1 MKTRI
6 FSLVYFAKV
15 KIKLYIQYVYTLMNQ
30 YIITG
35 GGTNHTYGV
44 LPPLFHDLGE
54 YFHSMK
60 GGTITDSEH
69 MNHVA
74 VPMSLLSAGAVHNKK
89 RDYEEINDDEVIK
102 DELYDKL
109 LELLQVKNSK
119 KTSRKKRKTIL
130 ISTEVKKR
138 NNTRKNI

>member
-60 GGTITDSEH
+60 GGAIISSDY
-69 MNHVA
+69 MA

-89 RDYEEINDDEVIK
+89 RDYEEINHDEVIK
-102 DELYDKL
+102 DDLYDKL
-109 LELLQVKNSK
+109 FELLQVKNNK
-119 KTSRKKRKTIL
+119 KTSRKKRKTIS
-130 ISTEVKKR
+130 ISTEVKKQ

>member
-1 MKTRI
+1 
-6 FSLVYFAKV
+6 
-15 KIKLYIQYVYTLMNQ
+15 MNQ

-35 GGTNHTYGV
+35 GGDNHNYGV
-44 LPPLFHDLGE
+44 LPPLFRDISESL
-54 YFHSMK
+54 HSMK
-60 GGTITDSEH
+60 GGTITDSEL

-89 RDYEEINDDEVIK
+89 RDYEEINHDEVIK

-109 LELLQVKNSK
+109 LELLQVKNTK
-119 KTSRKKRKTIL
+119 KTSRKKRKTI
-130 ISTEVKKR
+130 STEVKKQ